1 MMIYANKERI
11 PGIIAERKH
20 RLEELARPEVWTR
33 YTKNM
38 ECGEYKEFKQSC
50 IDDEI
55 IIAVLEKQ
63 VPKRPDFEGDG
74 YDENGYLIYDT
85 WICPCCEEKYEV
97 DYDDYKHCPSC
108 GQSIDWS
115 DTE

>member
-20 RLEELARPEVWTR
+20 RLEELARPEIWTR

-55 IIAVLEKQ
+55 IIEALEKQ
-63 VPKRPDFEGDG
+63 VPKKLICIEVEKCCPICKEGICLIGDDG
-74 YDENGYLIYDT
+74 NYGN
-85 WICPCCEEKYEV
+85 
-97 DYDDYKHCPSC
+97 HCLNC
-108 GQSIDWS
+108 GQALDWS
-115 DTE
+115 NIK